1 VNVYKK
7 LESLGIALPEPAI
20 PAASYVPFVRSGDL
34 VFLSGHLAKKNSRI
48 WVGRLGN
55 GMTTAQGA
63 EAARVIAIEL
73 LGTLHKAIGDLNL
86 LSRVIKLTS
95 MVNSTAEFS
104 EQHLVANGASELL
117 VEVFADRGVH
127 ARSAFGV
134 AQLPLGACVEIELV
148 VETKPV

>member
-1 VNVYKK
+1 MNVYKK

-73 LGTLHKAIGDLNL
+73 LGTLHKAIGDLSL

>member
-1 VNVYKK
+1 MSVYKK
-7 LESLGIALPEPAI
+7 LESLGIALPDPPV

-55 GMTTAQGA
+55 GSATEQGA
-63 EAARVIAIEL
+63 EGARALAVEL

-86 LSRVIKLTS
+86 LSRVVKLTS

-104 EQHLVANGASELL
+104 EQHLVAN
-117 VEVFADRGVH
+117 
-127 ARSAFGV
+127 
-134 AQLPLGACVEIELV
+134 
-148 VETKPV
+148 

>member
-1 VNVYKK
+1 MNVYKK
-7 LESLGIALPEPAI
+7 LESLGIALSEPAI

-55 GMTTAQGA
+55 GMTTAEGT
-63 EAARVIAIEL
+63 EAARSIAIEL

-117 VEVFADRGVH
+117 VEVFSDRGVH

-148 VETKPV
+148 VETKSV

>member
-73 LGTLHKAIGDLNL
+73 LGTLHNAIGDLNL

>member
-1 VNVYKK
+1 MDVYKK
-7 LESLGIALPEPAI
+7 LESLGIALTEPAI
-20 PAASYVPFVRSGDL
+20 PAASYVPFARFGDL
-34 VFLSGHLAKKNSRI
+34 VYLSGHLAKKNSKI

-63 EAARVIAIEL
+63 EAARTIAIDL
-73 LGTLHKAIGDLNL
+73 LGTLHKAIGDLNS
-86 LSRVIKLTS
+86 LSRIVKLTS

-117 VEVFADRGVH
+117 AEVFSDRGVH

-134 AQLPLGACVEIELV
+134 AQLPLGACVEIELIV
-148 VETKPV
+148 TTRPA

>member
-48 WVGRLGN
+48 WVGRFGN

>member
-1 VNVYKK
+1 MNVYKK
-7 LESLGIALPEPAI
+7 LETLGIALSDTAI
-20 PAASYVPFVRSGDL
+20 PVAFYTPFVRSGDL
-34 VFLSGHLAKKNSRI
+34 VFLSGHLAKRNAEI

-63 EAARVIAIEL
+63 EAARAIAVDL
-73 LGTLHKAIGDLNL
+73 LGTLHKAIGDLNS
-86 LSRVIKLTS
+86 LSRIVKLTS

-104 EQHLVANGASELL
+104 EQHLVANGASALL

-134 AQLPLGACVEIELV
+134 AQLPLGACVEIELI
-148 VETKPV
+148 VETRPA

>member
-1 VNVYKK
+1 MNVYKK

>member
-1 VNVYKK
+1 MNVYKK

-48 WVGRLGN
+48 WVGRFGN